1 MEDAAVQ
8 ADKKNNLK
16 TAAESKAKL
25 HLYYQGKEEKPRLRS
40 KVDVKSD
47 KNLNIFDYIK

>member
-8 ADKKNNLK
+8 ADKQNNLK

-25 HLYYQGKEEKPRLRS
+25 QLYYQGRQTKTEK
-40 KVDVKSD
+40 
-47 KNLNIFDYIK
+47 